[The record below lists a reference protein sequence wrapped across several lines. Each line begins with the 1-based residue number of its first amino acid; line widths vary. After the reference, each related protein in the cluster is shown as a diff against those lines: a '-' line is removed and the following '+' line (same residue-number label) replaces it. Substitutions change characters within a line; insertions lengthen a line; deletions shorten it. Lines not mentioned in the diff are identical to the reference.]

1 MTGETM
7 EVTIYGKTY
16 SIIAVD
22 NEDGTFS
29 PSICEVAAD
38 GGCGRMIVDSET
50 TDEAY
55 ETSRECLQR
64 AMAHVI

>member
-29 PSICEVAAD
+29 KYPQCSTGST
-38 GGCGRMIVDSET
+38 GGGG
-50 TDEAY
+50 
-55 ETSRECLQR
+55 
-64 AMAHVI
+64 AHNNMMPYKAVYYWRRTA